1 MGLIKTGLALAG
13 AYGLIKA
20 APKAAAEHEDKKQNR
35 QNTSQQPYYPNHNTQ
50 MGHINGNQM
59 NNHHIQPSY
68 PLHGSRSNYDSNV
81 YEPSPQAQSRSIQQQ
96 SMRYT
101 RTMENPP
108 PYYQSHPDEI
118 QGNGKTGSAQE
129 YYKSK
134 KRRLGISLEGVYEGA
149 LDSIGLHNN

>member
-1 MGLIKTGLALAG
+1 MGLIKTGIALAG

-20 APKAAAEHEDKKQNR
+20 ASKAADKHEEKKQNR
-35 QNTSQQPYYPNHNTQ
+35 QSNSQQQHHPNHNLQ
-50 MGHINGNQM
+50 MGHMNGNQM
-59 NNHHIQPSY
+59 NNHHVQPSY
-68 PLHGSRSNYDSNV
+68 PLHGSRANHGSDV

-96 SMRYT
+96 TMGYS

-108 PYYQSHPDEI
+108 PYYQSHPYEI

-134 KRRLGISLEGVYEGA
+134 
-149 LDSIGLHNN
+149 